1 MFNIKSVLKWP
12 LKAIDDKIAAEVED
26 KTRVAVKSAIDEL
39 PDVVED
45 LLNGK
50 PIELMMTIQLRSK
63 SGQ

>member
-50 PIELMMTIQLRSK
+50 PVQLNITLQLTRK
-63 SGQ
+63 S